1 LANKEDFQIK
11 SDSPVANELMFW
23 RVVGHEALSR
33 PSHYELSVISKN
45 QTIDAKDILGHAFD
59 VVISF
64 LDPDGNPHER
74 HCQGLAIR
82 FTRVAQLGRYYRYEI
97 SLQSWFG
104 LLSKRTNSRIHQDK
118 PVLDVFNSVLEDS
131 PIKRVKK
138 TKTDGVIGKHKGRRY
153 CVQHQESDYT
163 FLSRLLEDEGIYYWF
178 DAHDAPGTMY
188 LADASDAAHD
198 MIPVTDILKYIP
210 AGSSDARHNE
220 ITKWIS
226 TRQLE
231 TGKFASRDS
240 DFKAIKKKL
249 SADKGDPD
257 THELADL
264 EAFEFEGGYFKDDD
278 TEGIA
283 KLRLDELVTRRQRH
297 WALTSWPDVTAGRS
311 FTLAGDPD
319 GNRDG
324 DYLIA
329 ACSFVV
335 SHPGYEGVTLKE
347 EPRSITHLLHKELA
361 ADAVNADTQVAY
373 SALIDSSPTLRT
385 GQPGARA
392 FMLTVLPLA
401 LPYRVPRLTP
411 QVVMPGPQSAI
422 VVGPEGDEIHADDF
436 GRVKVHFHWD
446 RYDKSNEKSTCWVRV
461 SQPWAGKGWGGYF
474 IPRIGQEVIVD
485 FLNGDPDRP
494 IIVGRV
500 YNDDQPKPFDSHTQ
514 SGFRTR
520 STPKG
525 SAANCNEFR
534 FDDKKGSEQ
543 VYLHA
548 EKNQDISVEND
559 ETHTVGHDRTKTID
573 NDETSHIKHD
583 RTETVDNN
591 EKITIG
597 VNRTEQVGSNETIAI
612 GVDRTETVGANE
624 TISIGANRTISVG
637 ASETATVA
645 LQRTHTVGVNET
657 IAIGAAQEIAIGAMQ
672 IVAIGANQSVSVGV
686 NQSTNV
692 GANQSADVG
701 ANRSISVGS
710 NLSTKVGAD
719 ESRDIGAGRATQVAK
734 DDAIK
739 VGKNFVLEAGDS
751 ISLKTGSASITMK
764 KDGTIVIKGKDI
776 TVDGSGKINVK
787 ASSDI
792 VMKGSKILQN

>member
-11 SDSPVANELMFW
+11 SNSPVANDLMFW

-33 PSHYELSVISKN
+33 PSFYDLTVVSKN
-45 QTIDAKDILGHAFD
+45 KTIAAKDILGHAFD
-59 VVISF
+59 VVITF
-64 LDPDGNPHER
+64 LDPDGKAHER
-74 HCQGLAIR
+74 HCQGHAIR
-82 FTRVAQLGRYYRYEI
+82 FTRVAQVGRYYRYEI

-104 LLSKRTNSRIHQDK
+104 LLSKRSNSRIHQDL
-118 PVLDVFNSVLEDS
+118 PVLKVFDSVLDDS

-138 TKTDGVIGKHKGRRY
+138 TQTDGVIGKHEGRRY
-153 CVQHQESDYT
+153 CVQHLESDYS

-178 DAHDAPGTMY
+178 DSHEAPGTMY
-188 LADASDAAHD
+188 LADASDAAHE
-198 MIPVTDILKYIP
+198 MLPVTDTLKYIP
-210 AGSSDARHNE
+210 AGSSDARYNE
-220 ITKWIS
+220 ITQWIS

-297 WALTSWPDVTAGRS
+297 WALTSWPDVTAGKS
-311 FTLAGDPD
+311 FTLEGDPD

-335 SHPGYEGVTLKE
+335 SHPGYEGIALKE
-347 EPRSITHLLHKELA
+347 EPRSITHLLRKELA
-361 ADAVNADTQVAY
+361 GDAVNADTQVAY

-422 VVGPEGDEIHADDF
+422 VVGPEGEEIHADDF

-494 IIVGRV
+494 IIVGRM

-534 FDDKKGSEQ
+534 FDDKKGEEQ

-573 NDETSHIKHD
+573 NDETNHIKRD
-583 RTETVDNN
+583 RTETVDRN
-591 EKITIG
+591 EKINVHGWRTEEVDLDETITIHK
-597 VNRTEQVGSNETIAI
+597 NRTERVDLNEKISIGQNQNIDVGQNRSESVAI
-612 GVDRTETVGANE
+612 NE
-624 TISIGANRTISVG
+624 TISIGANRSVTIGGAKSETVAKIKTETIGLAKALSIGLGYQTTVG
-637 ASETATVA
+637 AAMNT
-645 LQRTHTVGVNET
+645 TVG
-657 IAIGAAQEIAIGAMQ
+657 GFQ
-672 IVAIGANQSVSVGV
+672 
-686 NQSTNV
+686 
-692 GANQSADVG
+692 
-701 ANRSISVGS
+701 
-710 NLSTKVGAD
+710 
-719 ESRDIGAGRATQVAK
+719 ATQVGLYKNIMVGGNWTNTVKASYSLDVSK
-734 DDAIK
+734 DVVIDAGSSITLR
-739 VGKNFVLEAGDS
+739 VGK
-751 ISLKTGSASITMK
+751 SLLVMK
-764 KDGTIVIKGKDI
+764 KDGTFTINGKE
-776 TVDGSGKINVK
+776 VDV
-787 ASSDI
+787 
-792 VMKGSKILQN
+792 VGSKHVGVESKRIDLN

>member
-11 SDSPVANELMFW
+11 SDSPVADDLMFW

-33 PSHYELSVISKN
+33 PSIYELTVISKN
-45 QTIDAKDILGHAFD
+45 KTIEAKDILGHAFD
-59 VVISF
+59 VVIEF
-64 LDPDGNPHER
+64 LDPDGNPHKR
-74 HCQGLAIR
+74 HCQGHAIR
-82 FTRVAQLGRYYRYEI
+82 FTRVSQIGRYYRYEI

-104 LLSKRTNSRIHQDK
+104 LLSKRSNSRIHQDSTVINVFNA
-118 PVLDVFNSVLEDS
+118 VLDDS

-138 TKTDGVIGKHKGRRY
+138 FKIDGVIGKHQSRRY

-178 DAHDAPGTMY
+178 DSHEAPGTMY

-198 MIPVTDILKYIP
+198 MLPVTDILKYIP
-210 AGSSDARHNE
+210 GGTSDARHNE

-278 TEGIA
+278 TDGIA

-311 FTLAGDPD
+311 FTLADDPD

-335 SHPGYEGVTLKE
+335 SHPGYEGITLKE

-422 VVGPEGDEIHADDF
+422 VVGPEGEEIHADDF

-573 NDETSHIKHD
+573 HDETNHIKND
-583 RTETVDNN
+583 RKETVDNN
-591 EKITIG
+591 ETIK
-597 VNRTEQVGSNETIAI
+597 I
-612 GVDRTETVGANE
+612 GVDRNESVGANE
-624 TISIGANRTISVG
+624 TIEIGTNRTEKVGANEKIDIGANRTETVGGSESV
-637 ASETATVA
+637 TVA
-645 LQRTHTVGVNET
+645 
-657 IAIGAAQEIAIGAMQ
+657 
-672 IVAIGANQSVSVGV
+672 ANQDIK
-686 NQSTNV
+686 V
-692 GANQSADVG
+692 GANQKVMVG
-701 ANRSISVGS
+701 ASRTDTVGGGVTQTIGGS
-710 NLSTKVGAD
+710 LTQTVVGGITINTPGKMMVTALGGVTFIAPGGTKFVDFQFNKLGGLSSETYGTKLD
-719 ESRDIGAGRATQVAK
+719 
-734 DDAIK
+734 
-739 VGKNFVLEAGDS
+739 NY
-751 ISLKTGSASITMK
+751 SLKTEVTGIALTARGINLQKIGVDNKKAELYVMTAAIRMMVETGFAIGKAPVHITK
-764 KDGTIVIKGKDI
+764 ADI
-776 TVDGSGKINVK
+776 EIHG
-787 ASSDI
+787 
-792 VMKGSKILQN
+792 

>member
-1 LANKEDFQIK
+1 MASKEDFHIK
-11 SDSPVANELMFW
+11 SDSPVVDDLMFW

-33 PSHYELSVISKN
+33 PSFYQLTVISKN
-45 QTIDAKDILGHAFD
+45 QTIDAKDILGYAFD
-59 VVISF
+59 VVIDF
-64 LDPDGNPHER
+64 LDPNDKQHER
-74 HCQGLAIR
+74 HCQGHAIR
-82 FTRVAQLGRYYRYEI
+82 FTRQAQIGRFYRYEI
-97 SLQSWFG
+97 TLQSWFG
-104 LLSKRTNSRIHQDK
+104 LLSKRTNSRIHQDQ
-118 PVLDVFNSVLEDS
+118 PVLKVFDSVLEDS

-138 TKTDGVIGKHKGRRY
+138 TQTDGVIGKHEGRRY

-198 MIPVTDILKYIP
+198 MLSVTDVLKYLP
-210 AGSSDARHNE
+210 SGASDSRHNE
-220 ITKWIS
+220 ITKWIT

-249 SADKGDPD
+249 IADKGDPD

-311 FTLAGDPD
+311 FTLTGDPE
-319 GNRDG
+319 GNLNG

-329 ACSFVV
+329 SCSFVV
-335 SHPGYEGVTLKE
+335 SHPGYEGISLKE
-347 EPRSITHLLHKELA
+347 EPRSITHLLHKVLA
-361 ADAVNADTQVAY
+361 TDAVNADTQVAY
-373 SALIDSSPTLRT
+373 SALIDSSPALRT
-385 GQPGARA
+385 GQPGTSS
-392 FMLTVLPLA
+392 FMLTMLPLA
-401 LPYRVPRLTP
+401 VPYRVPRLTP

-422 VVGPEGDEIHADDF
+422 VVGPEGEEIHADDF

-485 FLNGDPDRP
+485 FLNGNPDRP

-500 YNDDQPKPFDSHTQ
+500 YNDDQAKPFDSHTQ

-534 FDDKKGSEQ
+534 FDDKKGAEQ

-573 NDETSHIKHD
+573 HDETSHIKHD

-597 VNRTEQVGSNETIAI
+597 VNRTEKVGSNETIAI
-612 GVDRTETVGANE
+612 GIDRKETVGANE
-624 TISIGANRTISVG
+624 SITVGANRAISIG

-645 LQRTHTVGVNET
+645 LQRIHSVGINET
-657 IAIGAAQEIAIGAMQ
+657 ISIGAAQEITIGAIQ
-672 IVAIGANQSVSVGV
+672 AVTVGV
-686 NQSTNV
+686 NQTVNV
-692 GANQSADVG
+692 GANQSTDVGANQSAKVG
-701 ANRSISVGS
+701 ANRSIAVGS
-710 NLSTKVGAD
+710 NLSTKVDAD
-719 ESRDIGAGRATQVAK
+719 ESRDVGGGRSTQVGK

-739 VGKNFVLEAGDS
+739 VGNNFVIDAGDS
-751 ISLKTGSASITMK
+751 ITLKTGSASITIK
-764 KDGTIVIKGKDI
+764 KDGTITIKGKDI
-776 TVDGSGKINVK
+776 TVNGSGKINIK

>member
-1 LANKEDFQIK
+1 MANEKDFQIK
-11 SDSPVANELMFW
+11 SDSPVADDLLFW

-33 PSHYELSVISKN
+33 PSFYELTVISKN
-45 QTIDAKDILGHAFD
+45 KTIEAKDILGHAFD
-59 VVISF
+59 VVLTF
-64 LDPDGNPHER
+64 LDPDGNPHQR
-74 HCQGLAIR
+74 HCQGHAIR
-82 FTRVAQLGRYYRYEI
+82 FTRVSQIGRYYRYEI

-104 LLSKRTNSRIHQDK
+104 LLSKRSNSRIHQDL
-118 PVLDVFNSVLEDS
+118 PVLDVFDAVLADS

-138 TKTDGVIGKHKGRRY
+138 TKTDGVIGKHEGRRY

-178 DAHDAPGTMY
+178 DSHDAPGTMH
-188 LADASDAAHD
+188 LADASDAAHE
-198 MIPVTDILKYIP
+198 MLPVTDILKYIP
-210 AGSSDARHNE
+210 SGTSDARHNE
-220 ITKWIS
+220 ITQWIS

-231 TGKFASRDS
+231 SGKFASRDS

-249 SADKGDPD
+249 TADKADPD

-264 EAFEFEGGYFKDDD
+264 EAFEFEGGYFRNDD

-283 KLRLDELVTRRQRH
+283 KLRVGELVTRRQRH

-311 FTLAGDPD
+311 FTLADDPG
-319 GNRDG
+319 GNRNG

-335 SHPGYEGVTLKE
+335 SHPGYEGINLKE
-347 EPRSITHLLHKELA
+347 EPRSITHLLHKVLD
-361 ADAVNADTQVAY
+361 ADAVNVDTQVAY
-373 SALIDSSPTLRT
+373 SALIDASPSLRT
-385 GQPGARA
+385 GQPGVRA

-401 LPYRVPRLTP
+401 TPYRVPRLTP

-422 VVGPEGDEIHADDF
+422 VVGPEGEEIHADDF

-520 STPKG
+520 STPG
-525 SAANCNEFR
+525 GTPANCNEFR
-534 FDDKKGSEQ
+534 FEDKKGAEQ

-573 NDETSHIKHD
+573 NDETNHIKRD
-583 RTETVDNN
+583 RSETVDRN
-591 EKITIG
+591 EKINVHGLRTEEVDLDESITIHK
-597 VNRTEQVGSNETIAI
+597 NRTERVDLNEEISVGKNQNIDIGQSRSENVAI
-612 GVDRTETVGANE
+612 NE
-624 TISIGANRTISVG
+624 TISIGANRSVTIGGAKSETVAKIKTETIGLAKALSIGLGYQTTVG
-637 ASETATVA
+637 AAMNTTVA
-645 LQRTHTVGVNET
+645 GFQ
-657 IAIGAAQEIAIGAMQ
+657 
-672 IVAIGANQSVSVGV
+672 
-686 NQSTNV
+686 
-692 GANQSADVG
+692 
-701 ANRSISVGS
+701 
-710 NLSTKVGAD
+710 
-719 ESRDIGAGRATQVAK
+719 ATQVGLYKNILVGGNWTNTVKASYSLDVSK
-734 DDAIK
+734 DIVIDAGSSITLR
-739 VGKNFVLEAGDS
+739 VGK
-751 ISLKTGSASITMK
+751 SLLVMK
-764 KDGTIVIKGKDI
+764 KDGTFTING
-776 TVDGSGKINVK
+776 INV
-787 ASSDI
+787 D
-792 VMKGSKILQN
+792 VVGSKHVGVESKRIDLN

>member
-1 LANKEDFQIK
+1 MASKEDFLIK
-11 SDSPVANELMFW
+11 SNSPVVEDLMFW

-45 QTIDAKDILGHAFD
+45 KTIEAKDILGHAFD
-59 VVISF
+59 VVIRF
-64 LDPDGNPHER
+64 LDPNGDPHQR
-74 HCQGLAIR
+74 HCQGYAIR

-104 LLSKRTNSRIHQDK
+104 LLSKRSNSRIHQDK
-118 PVLDVFNSVLEDS
+118 PVLDVLDAVLQDS
-131 PIKRVKK
+131 PIQRVKK
-138 TKTDGVIGKHKGRRY
+138 TQTDGVIGPHSGRRY

-178 DAHDAPGTMY
+178 DAHDAPGTMC

-198 MIPVTDILKYIP
+198 MLPVIETLKYIP
-210 AGSSDARHNE
+210 SGASDARHNE
-220 ITKWIS
+220 ITQWIS

-249 SADKGDPD
+249 LADKADPD

-283 KLRLDELVTRRQRH
+283 KLRLDELATRRQRH
-297 WALTSWPDVTAGRS
+297 WALTSWPDVTAGKS

-335 SHPGYEGVTLKE
+335 SHPGYEGIPLKE
-347 EPRSITHLLHKELA
+347 EPRPITQLLHKVLA
-361 ADAVNADTQVAY
+361 GDAVNADTQVAY
-373 SALIDSSPTLRT
+373 RALLDNSPSLRT

-401 LPYRVPRLTP
+401 QPYRVPRLTP

-422 VVGPEGDEIHADDF
+422 VVGPEGEEIHADDY

-525 SAANCNEFR
+525 SPANCNEFR
-534 FDDKKGSEQ
+534 FDDKKGEEQ

-573 NDETSHIKHD
+573 NDETNHIKRD
-583 RTETVDNN
+583 RTETVDRN
-591 EKITIG
+591 EKITVHGWRTEEVDLDESITIHK
-597 VNRTEQVGSNETIAI
+597 NRTERVDLNEKISIGQNQNIDVGQNRSESVAINETIQI
-612 GVDRTETVGANE
+612 GSNRSVTIGGTKTETIAKMKAETIGLAKALSIGLGYQTTVGAAMN
-624 TISIGANRTISVG
+624 T
-637 ASETATVA
+637 TVA
-645 LQRTHTVGVNET
+645 GFQ
-657 IAIGAAQEIAIGAMQ
+657 
-672 IVAIGANQSVSVGV
+672 
-686 NQSTNV
+686 
-692 GANQSADVG
+692 
-701 ANRSISVGS
+701 
-710 NLSTKVGAD
+710 
-719 ESRDIGAGRATQVAK
+719 ATQVGLYKNIMVGGNWTNTVKTSYSLDVSK
-734 DDAIK
+734 DVVIDAGSSITLR
-739 VGKNFVLEAGDS
+739 VGK
-751 ISLKTGSASITMK
+751 SLLVMK
-764 KDGTIVIKGKDI
+764 KDGTFTINGKE
-776 TVDGSGKINVK
+776 VDV
-787 ASSDI
+787 
-792 VMKGSKILQN
+792 VGSKHVGVESKRIDLN

>member
-1 LANKEDFQIK
+1 LASKEDFQIK
-11 SDSPVANELMFW
+11 SDSPVAEDLMFW

-33 PSHYELSVISKN
+33 PSFYELTVISKN
-45 QTIDAKDILGHAFD
+45 QTIEAKDILGHAFD
-59 VVISF
+59 VVIDF
-64 LDPDGNPHER
+64 LDPNGNPHQR
-74 HCQGLAIR
+74 HCQGHAIR
-82 FTRVAQLGRYYRYEI
+82 FTRVSRIGRYYRYEI

-104 LLSKRTNSRIHQDK
+104 LLSKRTNSRIHQDL
-118 PVLDVFNSVLEDS
+118 PVLKVFDSVLNDS
-131 PIKRVKK
+131 AIQRVKK
-138 TKTDGVIGKHKGRRY
+138 TQTNGVIGQHEDRRY

-178 DAHDAPGTMY
+178 DSHDAPGTMH

-198 MIPVTDILKYIP
+198 MLPATDILKYIP
-210 AGSSDARHNE
+210 SGSSDARHNE
-220 ITKWIS
+220 ITQWIS

-249 SADKGDPD
+249 SADKANPD

-278 TEGIA
+278 TESIA

-329 ACSFVV
+329 ACTFVV
-335 SHPGYEGVTLKE
+335 NHPGYEGIALKE
-347 EPRSITHLLHKELA
+347 EPRSITQLLRKELG

-373 SALIDSSPTLRT
+373 RALIDASPSLRT

-392 FMLTVLPLA
+392 FLLTALPLA
-401 LPYRVPRLTP
+401 QPYRVPRLTP

-422 VVGPEGDEIHADDF
+422 VVGPEGEEIHADDF

-446 RYDKSNEKSTCWVRV
+446 RYDKSDEKSTAWVRV

-494 IIVGRV
+494 IIVGRM
-500 YNDDQPKPFDSHTQ
+500 YNDHQPKPFDSHTQ

-525 SAANCNEFR
+525 TAANCNEFR
-534 FDDKKGSEQ
+534 FDDKKGEEQ

-573 NDETSHIKHD
+573 NDETNHIKRD
-583 RTETVDNN
+583 RTETVDRD
-591 EKITIG
+591 EKITVHGRRTEEVDLDESITIHQ
-597 VNRTEQVGSNETIAI
+597 NRTERVDLDEKISIGMNRSEDVAINETIQ
-612 GVDRTETVGANE
+612 
-624 TISIGANRTISVG
+624 IGANRSVSIGGAKTETVKLMKAETIGLAKALSIGLGYQTTVG
-637 ASETATVA
+637 AAMNT
-645 LQRTHTVGVNET
+645 TVG
-657 IAIGAAQEIAIGAMQ
+657 GFQ
-672 IVAIGANQSVSVGV
+672 
-686 NQSTNV
+686 
-692 GANQSADVG
+692 
-701 ANRSISVGS
+701 
-710 NLSTKVGAD
+710 
-719 ESRDIGAGRATQVAK
+719 ATQVGLYKNILVGGNWTNTVKASYSLDVSK
-734 DDAIK
+734 DVVIDAGSSITLR
-739 VGKNFVLEAGDS
+739 VGK
-751 ISLKTGSASITMK
+751 SLLVMK
-764 KDGTIVIKGKDI
+764 KDGTFTINGK
-776 TVDGSGKINVK
+776 KIDV
-787 ASSDI
+787 
-792 VMKGSKILQN
+792 VGSKHVGVESKRIDLN

>member
-1 LANKEDFQIK
+1 LARKDDFQII
-11 SDSPVANELMFW
+11 SDSPIADDLMFW
-23 RVVGHEALSR
+23 DVVGHESLSR
-33 PSHYELSVISKN
+33 PSLYELTVISKN
-45 QTIDAKDILGHAFD
+45 QTIAAKEVLGHSFD
-59 VVISF
+59 VVITF
-64 LDPDGNPHER
+64 LDPDGNSHQR
-74 HCQGLAIR
+74 HCQGHAIR
-82 FTRVAQLGRYYRYEI
+82 FTRVAQIGRYYRYEI

-104 LLSKRTNSRIHQDK
+104 LLSKRTNSRIHQDL
-118 PVLDVFNSVLEDS
+118 PVLKVFDSVLEDS
-131 PIKRVKK
+131 AIKRVKK
-138 TKTDGVIGKHKGRRY
+138 TKTDGVIGKHEGRRY

-178 DAHDAPGTMY
+178 DSHAASGTMY

-198 MIPVTDILKYIP
+198 MLPVTDILKYIP
-210 AGSSDARHNE
+210 AGTSEARHNE
-220 ITKWIS
+220 ITQWIS

-264 EAFEFEGGYFKDDD
+264 EAFEFEGGYFKDND

-335 SHPGYEGVTLKE
+335 SHPGYEGISLKE
-347 EPRSITHLLHKELA
+347 EPRSITRLLHKALA

-373 SALIDSSPTLRT
+373 SSLLDSTTTLRT

-422 VVGPEGDEIHADDF
+422 VVGPEGEEIHADDF

-520 STPKG
+520 STPEG

-534 FDDKKGSEQ
+534 FDDKKGEEQ

-573 NDETSHIKHD
+573 NDETNHIKRD
-583 RTETVDNN
+583 RTETVDRN
-591 EKITIG
+591 EKVNVHGWRTEEVDLDETITIHK
-597 VNRTEQVGSNETIAI
+597 NRTERVDLNERISIGQNQNIDVGQNRAESVAI
-612 GVDRTETVGANE
+612 NE
-624 TISIGANRTISVG
+624 TISIGANRSVTIGGAKSETVAKVKTETIGLAKALSIGLGYQTSVG
-637 ASETATVA
+637 AAMNT
-645 LQRTHTVGVNET
+645 TVG
-657 IAIGAAQEIAIGAMQ
+657 GFQ
-672 IVAIGANQSVSVGV
+672 
-686 NQSTNV
+686 
-692 GANQSADVG
+692 
-701 ANRSISVGS
+701 
-710 NLSTKVGAD
+710 
-719 ESRDIGAGRATQVAK
+719 ATQVGLYKNITVGGNWTNTVKASYSLDVSK
-734 DDAIK
+734 DVVIDAGSSITLR
-739 VGKNFVLEAGDS
+739 VGK
-751 ISLKTGSASITMK
+751 SLLVMK
-764 KDGTIVIKGKDI
+764 KDGTFTINGKE
-776 TVDGSGKINVK
+776 VDV
-787 ASSDI
+787 
-792 VMKGSKILQN
+792 VGSKHVGVESKRIDLN